1 MFLEIMQII
10 YIMLDS
16 YEHRRSLLQNAEVLK
31 LIENSKKYVTKLVD
45 NGRNSYYQN

>member
-16 YEHRRSLLQNAEVLK
+16 YEHRKFPLQSVEVLK
-31 LIENSKKYVTKLVD
+31 LILENTLP
-45 NGRNSYYQN
+45 NW